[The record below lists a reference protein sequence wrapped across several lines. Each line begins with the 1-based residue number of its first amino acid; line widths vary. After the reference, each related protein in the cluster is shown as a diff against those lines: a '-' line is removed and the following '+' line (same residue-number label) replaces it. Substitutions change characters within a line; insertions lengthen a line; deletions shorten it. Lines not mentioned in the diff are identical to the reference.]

1 MEINLK
7 VEGLSHIERVLAS
20 KEINKA
26 VSRSLNRTARF
37 VFTEGSRKIRQ
48 HYNIKAGDI
57 KKALVVDKREV
68 GKVSIKKASMH
79 NPKAVIEIYGSPIPF
94 KYFGA
99 RQTKKGVTVKIKKG
113 GRRTLILHAFLG
125 GNIAIRVKRGR
136 RGKWSYKIVHLSKW
150 GGGHVFIRKGP
161 KRIMT
166 KGRNKGKLKQP
177 LVKLATSAVTLPLL
191 FEKYWPDIAKQV
203 PERFKREFW
212 SSYRWLLSK

>member
-7 VEGLSHIERVLAS
+7 IEGLSHIERVLAS
-20 KEINKA
+20 EKINKA
-26 VSRSLNRTARF
+26 VSRSLNRVAKF

-48 HYNIKAGDI
+48 HYNIKARDI
-57 KKALVVDKREV
+57 KKALIVDKREV

-79 NPKAVIEIYGSPIPF
+79 NPKAVIEIYGNPIPF

-113 GRRTLILHAFLG
+113 GRRTLIPHAFLG
-125 GNIAIRVKRGR
+125 GNIAIRVKKGR
-136 RGKWSYKIVHLSKW
+136 RGKWSYKIVHLSEW
-150 GGGHVFIRKGP
+150 GGGHVFIRKGK
-161 KRIMT
+161 KRLPI
-166 KGRNKGKLKQP
+166 
-177 LVKLATSAVTLPLL
+177 VKLATSTVILPLL

-212 SSYRWLLSK
+212 NSYRWLLSK